1 MCERAA
7 RIIGLDICGI
17 DLILVDI
24 AEPLREGNGI
34 VEINAAPGLRMHLTP
49 GKGNSGDVGS
59 ADTERNGRISGGEHP
74 GRNRRLPSLW
84 SKLRAHRGGPQE
96 FPLRSSQ

>member
-59 ADTERNGRISGGEHP
+59 AIIEMLYPNDSREGERRFAQH
-74 GRNRRLPSLW
+74 
-84 SKLRAHRGGPQE
+84 
-96 FPLRSSQ
+96 

>member
-1 MCERAA
+1 MRVGQIRLCERAA

-17 DLILVDI
+17 DLILDDI

-49 GKGNSGDVGS
+49 CEGRSRDVGS
-59 ADTERNGRISGGEHP
+59 AIIDMLYQH
-74 GRNRRLPSLW
+74 
-84 SKLRAHRGGPQE
+84 
-96 FPLRSSQ
+96 